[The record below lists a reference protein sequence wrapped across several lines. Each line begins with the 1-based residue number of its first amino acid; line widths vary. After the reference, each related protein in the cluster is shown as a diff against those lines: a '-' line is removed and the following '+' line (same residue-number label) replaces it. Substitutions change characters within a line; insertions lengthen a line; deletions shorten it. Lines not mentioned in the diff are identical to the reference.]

1 MGEVGAKRREGASPH
16 THCVMVGVMP
26 HTNIDTRTRQFAKRL
41 RRDQTD
47 AERRMW
53 RLLRPFRDDGIPFRR
68 QAPIGSYVTD
78 FAWLGGK
85 LLIEIDGGQHNEAA
99 GLSRDAERTNWLERQ
114 GFEVMRF
121 WNNDVM
127 RNGAGCQQVIA
138 EAISRRRKL
147 SFE

>member
-1 MGEVGAKRREGASPH
+1 
-16 THCVMVGVMP
+16 
-26 HTNIDTRTRQFAKRL
+26 
-41 RRDQTD
+41 
-47 AERRMW
+47 MW

-68 QAPIGSYVTD
+68 QAPIGPYVTD

-138 EAISRRRKL
+138 EAISRRRRL